1 MEIQERVLFMD
12 IMRIEALAD
21 EAAGL
26 AELVNA
32 VSIASSMSE
41 GYDKGLYYLSE
52 LIGNYAERMENLKIE
67 VFADAKKARAIYES

>member
-1 MEIQERVLFMD
+1 MD
-12 IMRIEALAD
+12 ITRIEALAD

-52 LIGNYAERMENLKIE
+52 LIGNYAERMKNLKIE
-67 VFADAKKARAIYES
+67 VFADAKRSRV